1 MRHNKNFNHLG
12 RQAGHRKAML
22 SNMAS
27 SLILHKR
34 IETTLAKAK
43 AVRMFVEPLVTKSK
57 EDTTHSRRVVFSY
70 LKQKEA
76 VTELF
81 RTIAPK
87 IAERPGGYTRILKT
101 GFRLGD
107 AAEMCIIEFVDFN
120 EAYTLGIT
128 PAAAEA
134 KPKTRRSRKPAA
146 KKTTDAVEEATV
158 VEGEPKKA
166 PAKKAAA
173 PKAPKATAAKTAAP
187 KAAKKTNVG
196 KKMEFPPL
204 RSRGGERVKTGRI
217 KSRALFHKVAPK
229 PATRPKISGGRADNA
244 SFRRFLFS
252 EETAHADFMVVAV
265 RPGIGFGAGGDCRKE
280 KIREKSPIL
289 DSVQNRARSL
299 YRQTTR
305 NKVKPEN

>member
-34 IETTLAKAK
+34 IETTVAKAK
-43 AVRMFVEPLVTKSK
+43 AVRQFVEPLVTKSK

-107 AAEMCIIEFVDFN
+107 AADMCIIEFVDFN

-128 PAAAEA
+128 PAAASES
-134 KPKTRRSRKPAA
+134 KPKTRRSRKSAA
-146 KKTTDAVEEATV
+146 KKTDAVEDATV
-158 VEGEPKKA
+158 VEGETKKVAPK
-166 PAKKAAA
+166 A
-173 PKAPKATAAKTAAP
+173 PKAPKATAAKAAAP

-196 KKMEFPPL
+196 KKM
-204 RSRGGERVKTGRI
+204 
-217 KSRALFHKVAPK
+217 
-229 PATRPKISGGRADNA
+229 
-244 SFRRFLFS
+244 
-252 EETAHADFMVVAV
+252 
-265 RPGIGFGAGGDCRKE
+265 
-280 KIREKSPIL
+280 
-289 DSVQNRARSL
+289 
-299 YRQTTR
+299 
-305 NKVKPEN
+305 

>member
-1 MRHNKNFNHLG
+1 
-12 RQAGHRKAML
+12 ML

-43 AVRMFVEPLVTKSK
+43 AVRKFVEPQVTKSK

-128 PAAAEA
+128 PAAAAEA
-134 KPKTRRSRKPAA
+134 KPKTRRSRKSAA
-146 KKTTDAVEEATV
+146 KKTDAVEDATV
-158 VEGEPKKA
+158 VEGE
-166 PAKKAAA
+166 AKKAA
-173 PKAPKATAAKTAAP
+173 PKAPKAPKAASAKTAAP

-196 KKMEFPPL
+196 KKM
-204 RSRGGERVKTGRI
+204 
-217 KSRALFHKVAPK
+217 
-229 PATRPKISGGRADNA
+229 
-244 SFRRFLFS
+244 
-252 EETAHADFMVVAV
+252 
-265 RPGIGFGAGGDCRKE
+265 
-280 KIREKSPIL
+280 
-289 DSVQNRARSL
+289 
-299 YRQTTR
+299 
-305 NKVKPEN
+305 